1 MVKTPIELDCR
12 TCGACCAP
20 ERNDALYVGIGP
32 IDVTRLTA
40 HFRRQYVAQDS
51 ILTKLDPRGRCVC
64 VALRGAIG
72 RRVSCSIY
80 ERRPEECR
88 RLTAGSKDCLS
99 ARRQAGLDAA
109 R

>member
-1 MVKTPIELDCR
+1 MAKTPIELDCR

-20 ERNDALYVGIGP
+20 ERNDPLYVGIGP
-32 IDVTRLTA
+32 IDVARLTA
-40 HFRRQYVAQDS
+40 RFRQQYVAQDS
-51 ILTKLDPRGRCVC
+51 ILTKLDPNGRCVC

-72 RRVSCSIY
+72 RRVSCGIY

-88 RLTAGSKDCLS
+88 HLTAGSKECLT
-99 ARRQAGLDAA
+99 ARRQAGLP